1 MGQEAKGTDT
11 QGASLN
17 IDAGPER
24 EATDVALGN
33 KELCPPPQRRGGQ
46 RGWLR

>member
-17 IDAGPER
+17 IDAGSEGDWHP
-24 EATDVALGN
+24 
-33 KELCPPPQRRGGQ
+33 GGVTEH
-46 RGWLR
+46 